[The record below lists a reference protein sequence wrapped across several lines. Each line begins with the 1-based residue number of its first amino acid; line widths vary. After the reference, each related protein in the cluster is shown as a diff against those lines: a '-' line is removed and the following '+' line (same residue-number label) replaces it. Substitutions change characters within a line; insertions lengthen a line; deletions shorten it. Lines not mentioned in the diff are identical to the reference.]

1 MQVKKLIKAVKRK
14 VNLKK
19 IKAMAAP
26 SAIDKQINNYLPQL
40 TARQKKAVLTVV
52 KTFAEEQDETN
63 QYSGDFKKGLD
74 SRYEEYIN
82 GGKLIS
88 EEEANKRIKKIIKPN
103 SIIAALKEHESIKT
117 SIVKK

>member
-1 MQVKKLIKAVKRK
+1 MNILSYLVHQQHSSSGSGQTFFKFPAFANAV
-14 VNLKK
+14 
-19 IKAMAAP
+19 P
-26 SAIDKQINNYLPQL
+26 
-40 TARQKKAVLTVV
+40 KAVLTVV

-63 QYSGDFKKGLD
+63 QYSEEFKKELD